1 MTSMDQGSYSAFNM
15 MGKLVPFG
23 NVPFYWTRHYNK
35 TVQYVGYA
43 QEFDEVY
50 IQGDVMAN
58 KFVAFY
64 IYKGKILAVAGQ
76 QNGSA
81 VLTYMEAM
89 HQNMMPSA
97 EDIKSGKE
105 TAETVRAKLK

>member
-43 QEFDEVY
+43 HEFDEVY

-64 IYKGKILAVAGQ
+64 I
-76 QNGSA
+76 N
-81 VLTYMEAM
+81 
-89 HQNMMPSA
+89 
-97 EDIKSGKE
+97 
-105 TAETVRAKLK
+105 